1 MGAKLLHIRFDKAD
15 GVYDDDDD
23 DDDDRKFMLKP
34 DI

>member
-23 DDDDRKFMLKP
+23 DDRKFMMKP